1 MNYDNDLQCTRRH
14 FFSKSATGVGVA
26 ALASL
31 VQRAGFAAPGVIA
44 QPHFTPTAKRVIL
57 LHQSGGPSQLDLFDY
72 KPQLQKQRGIELPDS
87 IRMGQRITGM
97 TSGQGTLPVAPSI
110 FNFKQH
116 GKSGAWVSELLPHT
130 AKLVDDLT
138 IIRTINTDAI
148 NHDPAITFFQTGSQQ
163 PGRPSMGAWTS
174 YGLGSANDNLPAFVV
189 LLSQAHAINTDQP
202 LFSRLWSAGFLPSSH
217 QGVRFRSGSDPVLY
231 LEDAPGISRETR
243 RRMLDSVAELNRKHS
258 EQYGDPEIQTRI
270 RQYEMAY
277 RMQTSVPDLMDLSKE
292 PESTFEMYG
301 PESRKPGSYAAN
313 CLLARRLAE
322 RNVRFIQ
329 LYHRGWDQH
338 NDLPRDLALQCR
350 GTDQPTAA
358 LVADLKQRGLLD
370 DTLVIWGGEF
380 GRTVYSQGKLTEANY
395 GRDHHPRC
403 FTMWMAGGGTKRGSV
418 IGETDEF
425 GYNVVSDPVHIHDLQ
440 ATILHC
446 LGIDH
451 TKLTFLFQGRHFRLT
466 DVSGS
471 VVKQALA

>member
-1 MNYDNDLQCTRRH
+1 MNSDSAFDCTRRH
-14 FFSKSATGVGVA
+14 FFGRGATGIGVA

-31 VQRAGFAAPGVIA
+31 FQRSGLSSPALGGL
-44 QPHFTPTAKRVIL
+44 PHFAPTAKRVIM

-72 KPQLQKQRGIELPDS
+72 KPSLQKQRGIELPDS
-87 IRMGQRITGM
+87 VRMGQRITGM

-110 FNFKQH
+110 FEFKQH

-130 AKLVDDLT
+130 AKIVDDLT
-138 IIRTINTDAI
+138 IIKTVNTEAI

-163 PGRPSMGAWTS
+163 PGRPSIGAWTS

-202 LFSRLWSAGFLPSSH
+202 LFSRLWSSGFLPSSH
-217 QGVRFRSGSDPVLY
+217 QGVRFRSGSNPVLY
-231 LEDAPGISRETR
+231 LEDAQGISRSTR
-243 RRMLDSVAELNRKHS
+243 RRMLDSVAELNRKHA

-358 LVADLKQRGLLD
+358 LISDLKQRGLLQ

-403 FTMWMAGGGTKRGSV
+403 FTMWMAGGGVKGGAV
-418 IGETDEF
+418 IGETDDF
-425 GYNVVSDPVHIHDLQ
+425 SYNVVSDPVHVHDIQ
-440 ATILHC
+440 ATILNC
-446 LGIDH
+446 LGVDH